1 MIKTVKASL
10 NLLPPSAAMAG
21 IYTMVDNT
29 RGVWKAPANVS
40 VNYVNSPEVNINNR
54 EQEDL
59 NVPVNGKA
67 INAIR
72 SFIGEGIKIWSA
84 RTLESNCSSCLCIR
98 T

>member
-40 VNYVNSPEVNINNR
+40 VNYVNRPEVNINNR

-84 RTLESNCSSCLCIR
+84 RTLDSNSLDW
-98 T
+98 